1 MNEKCIVC
9 NLSETKFIKQNTTG
23 LEIVAKQS
31 LATEFKPLK
40 AQNVLI
46 NMPKSFKKTDDWK
59 IIKFENEIQ
68 QNQIDYIEEIADE
81 KYEQCFDIE
90 MTYDKRQIL
99 DVILKTIEE
108 KDNEYQRLNN
118 QLIKISRAITDYNH
132 FKEMNIGKRSA
143 SQKCKDD
150 TFYSQLLSQRRI
162 IKQEMQLLEW
172 IDKLTNEN
180 EYYKINDKYRDFGK
194 WSYVPKELNNLFETN
209 QFPDFKEWYNKRQD

>member
-1 MNEKCIVC
+1 MNEKCIIS
-9 NLSETKFIKQNTTG
+9 NLSETKFIKQVQNS
-23 LEIVAKQS
+23 LEIVTKQS
-31 LATEFKPLK
+31 LATNFTSLK
-40 AQNVLI
+40 AQNALI

-68 QNQIDYIEEIADE
+68 QNQIDYIEEIANE
-81 KYEQCFDIE
+81 KYEQCFDVE
-90 MTYDKRQIL
+90 MTYDKNQIL
-99 DVILKTIEE
+99 NVILRTIEE

-132 FKEMNIGKRSA
+132 FKEMNVGKRSA

-172 IDKLTNEN
+172 IDDLINDKK
-180 EYYKINDKYRDFGK
+180 YYKINDKYRDFGR

-209 QFPDFKEWYNKRQD
+209 QFPDFEEWYNKR